1 MSPTDFAAEELAA
14 WSAALD
20 DLHEAER
27 QAEAARRAR
36 DVPGFYNWLKQVDQ
50 ARWRAD
56 CLLAAAVAKKRSA
69 GG

>member
-20 DLHEAER
+20 DLYEAER
-27 QAEAARRAR
+27 QAETARRAR
-36 DVPGFYNWLKQVDQ
+36 DVPGFFKWLKGVDD
-50 ARWRAD
+50 ARVRAA
-56 CLLAAAVAKKRSA
+56 CLLAAAVAKKRAA